1 MEGAVVRRTLTR
13 VVIAVAICVIGARP
27 GIAQTEAPAPSAET
41 AAVAAASSAAT
52 TDHGW
57 AMSLVR
63 DVGGDYVHFFS
74 KENAEWLGVG
84 GFAALAVHAAD
95 DDLSQWAKDNNPTM
109 TGGATYG
116 SQLLH
121 VPLALAVWGVG
132 AAAGSGRVAETGRD
146 LLRAQISVVSWTYA
160 IKIATQRT
168 RPNGD
173 PRSFPSG
180 HASTSFATAMVLQD
194 HFGWKA
200 GVPAFAAAVYT
211 AISRVGANEHWASD
225 ITMGAFVGI
234 ASARTVTIHMRDTRI
249 SLAPLAVPGGGGVLV
264 TALR

>member
-1 MEGAVVRRTLTR
+1 
-13 VVIAVAICVIGARP
+13 
-27 GIAQTEAPAPSAET
+27 
-41 AAVAAASSAAT
+41 
-52 TDHGW
+52 
-57 AMSLVR
+57 
-63 DVGGDYVHFFS
+63 
-74 KENAEWLGVG
+74 
-84 GFAALAVHAAD
+84 
-95 DDLSQWAKDNNPTM
+95 
-109 TGGATYG
+109 
-116 SQLLH
+116 LLQ
-121 VPLALAVWGVG
+121 VPLAIAVWGVG

-211 AISRVGANEHWASD
+211 AMSRVGANEHWASD
-225 ITMGAFVGI
+225 VAFGAFVGI
-234 ASARTVTIHMRDTRI
+234 ASARTVTIHLRDTRV